1 MSGFR
6 ALAVLAWRESRFAR
20 RRLLLFLSSIS
31 LGVAALVATQS
42 FAANLAQGVRDQS
55 RAMLGA
61 DLTLSS
67 NRKFGPETEKR
78 LAALRRRGVPVV
90 RMTSFGSMALL
101 DRTGATRLAQ
111 VRAPEPGYPFY
122 GEIETAPAGRW
133 AALHAGRNALIDP
146 ALLTA
151 LDARV
156 GDSIS
161 LGEARF
167 RVIGTLEKVPGQVGI
182 GSLFAPAV

>member
-61 DLTLSS
+61 DLALSS
-67 NRKFGPETEKR
+67 NRKFGPETSY
-78 LAALRRRGVPVV
+78 ARRRTPPPPVGV
-90 RMTSFGSMALL
+90 
-101 DRTGATRLAQ
+101 
-111 VRAPEPGYPFY
+111 
-122 GEIETAPAGRW
+122 APARPRPTRGRG
-133 AALHAGRNALIDP
+133 AGARRERLHARH
-146 ALLTA
+146 
-151 LDARV
+151 RHH
-156 GDSIS
+156 
-161 LGEARF
+161 
-167 RVIGTLEKVPGQVGI
+167 
-182 GSLFAPAV
+182 

>member
-61 DLTLSS
+61 DLALSS
-67 NRKFGPETEKR
+67 NEVRPETGSVWPPSS
-78 LAALRRRGVPVV
+78 AAAFRG
-90 RMTSFGSMALL
+90 SA
-101 DRTGATRLAQ
+101 
-111 VRAPEPGYPFY
+111 
-122 GEIETAPAGRW
+122 
-133 AALHAGRNALIDP
+133 
-146 ALLTA
+146 
-151 LDARV
+151 
-156 GDSIS
+156 
-161 LGEARF
+161 
-167 RVIGTLEKVPGQVGI
+167 
-182 GSLFAPAV
+182 